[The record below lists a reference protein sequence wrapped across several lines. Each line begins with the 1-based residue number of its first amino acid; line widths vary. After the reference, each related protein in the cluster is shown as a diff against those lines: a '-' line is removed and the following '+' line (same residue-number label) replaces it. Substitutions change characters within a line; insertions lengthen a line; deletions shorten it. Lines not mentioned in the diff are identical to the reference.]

1 MANSPIDLIIF
12 DLDGTLLDS
21 RGDIAAAVN
30 HARAGLGRT
39 PLSPETVNRFVGDGL
54 PKLLGRSFGTVAPAV
69 LRPAEALF
77 RAHYADHS
85 LDTTRP
91 FPGVIEA
98 LDALRGTALA
108 VVTNKPA
115 DFSVQMLVKLGLR
128 DRFRSVVG
136 GGATREKKPHPEPF
150 LKACAESG
158 VPPGLALMVGDGPQ
172 DLEGGRAA
180 GMSTCGV
187 TFGFTA
193 KEILEALRPDY
204 LIGDMR
210 ELPPLIDSL
219 KH

>member
-1 MANSPIDLIIF
+1 MANPPIDLILF

-39 PLSPETVNRFVGDGL
+39 PLSLATVNRFVGDGL
-54 PKLLGRSFGTVAPAV
+54 LQLLERSFETIDPAV
-69 LRPAEALF
+69 LRPAEELF
-77 RAHYADHS
+77 RAHYAAHS

-91 FPGVIEA
+91 YPGVIEA

-115 DFSVQMLVKLGLR
+115 DFAAQMLATLGLR

-136 GGATREKKPHPEPF
+136 EGAVPEKKPHPAPF
-150 LKACAESG
+150 LKACAEAD
-158 VPPGLALMVGDGPQ
+158 VPPERALMVGDGPQ
-172 DLEGGRAA
+172 DLSGGKAA
-180 GMSTCGV
+180 GMRTCAV
-187 TFGFTA
+187 TFGFTP

-204 LIGDMR
+204 SIGDMR